1 MASTMYCCR
10 NPPDIFIRTN
20 YSPLEFCV
28 QLFLALHTVSGLKPV
43 GSLGNAEVVIENF
56 TVKSDFVQLS
66 YGHLHSEVLIYRGF
80 DQTNIRNVYAVR
92 YCDQSKPMIEPQFCG
107 QLYIR
112 ERGRIAV
119 SKIWLPSRSYEV
131 TVIPHISTGYKRF
144 VIKPYSFNVL
154 KTTAC
159 ARWCFIKSAWR
170 ENINFGKYTNVGNG
184 YAMLI
189 VGLPLSTTEF
199 QKACAEYPE
208 HPMKIRFGLLT
219 SFGVNSQVILRN
231 ARLRHF
237 ILLIPMI
244 RNVAPAVQL
253 GGYIKCPRRKPLPI
267 YGRITHMDHEERD
280 STFGDTFV
288 RHFLALLVTLP
299 SFESNFDPMRWN
311 VLTLRDVILKNVVL
325 TGLSSFE
332 RADNFT
338 RADSTNERIFLKA
351 PMIAQFLEL
360 DTEWYYRRFT
370 GRIRIKYRSFG
381 VAFNITYDGYNT
393 WTDNYLT
400 YGFIGMHTV
409 VSMTGDFEVPSRYS
423 GDAAAYI
430 TQDYGHELTVYSE
443 ELRNRIKA
451 ILLGHANTIL
461 KQINLPVYLETYE
474 FNKTLG

>member
-112 ERGRIAV
+112 ERGRIALFLMQV

-170 ENINFGKYTNVGNG
+170 ENINFGKYTNIGNG

-311 VLTLRDVILKNVVL
+311 VLTLRDVILKN
-325 TGLSSFE
+325 
-332 RADNFT
+332 
-338 RADSTNERIFLKA
+338 
-351 PMIAQFLEL
+351 
-360 DTEWYYRRFT
+360 
-370 GRIRIKYRSFG
+370 
-381 VAFNITYDGYNT
+381 YDGYNT